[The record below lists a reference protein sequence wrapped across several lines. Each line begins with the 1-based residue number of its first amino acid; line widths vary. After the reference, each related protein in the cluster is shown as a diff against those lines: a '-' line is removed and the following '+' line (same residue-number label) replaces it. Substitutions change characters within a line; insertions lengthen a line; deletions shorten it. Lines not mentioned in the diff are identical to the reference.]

1 MNITDK
7 IERMCSG
14 RTALL
19 LKNDDRLGEE
29 LQLDVAFYEL

>member
-1 MNITDK
+1 MTDK

-29 LQLDVAFYEL
+29 LRLDVAFYEL

>member
-14 RTALL
+14 HIALL
-19 LKNDDRLGEE
+19 LKYDDRLGEE
-29 LQLDVAFYEL
+29 LRMDVAFYEL

>member
-7 IERMCSG
+7 IEQMCSS

-19 LKNDDRLGEE
+19 LKYDDRLGEE
-29 LQLDVAFYEL
+29 LRVDVAFYEP